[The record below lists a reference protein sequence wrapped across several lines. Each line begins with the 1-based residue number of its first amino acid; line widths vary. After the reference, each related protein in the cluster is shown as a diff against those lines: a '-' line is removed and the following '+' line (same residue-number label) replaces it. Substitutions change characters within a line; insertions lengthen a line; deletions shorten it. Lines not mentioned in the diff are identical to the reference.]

1 MKIDDMDAFVAVI
14 RCQSTNLAAQALQ
27 LTQPAITRRVQ
38 HFEEDLGAVLLDRNT
53 KPLKPTSMGLRVY
66 EQCKAIL
73 REIDALHE
81 LVANDGAPSGSLRLG
96 VPQTLG
102 DVVLLDALGAL
113 RERYPTLRTQVSSG
127 WGSSLLARMENGE
140 LDAAAA
146 LFPPGKI
153 FPEGIVGRSMLRLP
167 LQVVAAKGSVARR
180 TCKLKDCYSQGWVL
194 NPDGCGFRAGL
205 QRALSEQGLNL
216 AINLETFGTDLQ
228 LGLVANGQG
237 LGLVPEP
244 LLRGSVHRERLEVL
258 SVSDFKPQVDLWLL
272 HPRYLGN
279 LMEPVELFGEVAAA
293 RLQGRAH
300 IAIDAE
306 GANT

>member
-14 RCQSTNLAAQALQ
+14 RCQSTNLAAEALQ

-38 HFEEDLGAVLLDRNT
+38 NFEEDLGATLLDRNT
-53 KPLKPTSMGLRVY
+53 KPLKPTPMGLRVY

-73 REIDALHE
+73 REIDSLRE
-81 LVANDGAPSGSLRLG
+81 LVANDGAPSGTLRLG

-102 DVVLLDALGAL
+102 DVVLLDALAQI
-113 RERYPTLRTQVSSG
+113 RKTYPDLRTQVTSG
-127 WGSSLLARMENGE
+127 WGSSLIARMENGE

-153 FPEGIVGRSMLRLP
+153 FPEGIASQSIARMPLR
-167 LQVVAAKGSVARR
+167 VVAAKGSTGKRSL
-180 TCKLKDCYSQGWVL
+180 KLKDCYTRGWVL

-205 QRALSEQGLNL
+205 QRALSEQGLRL
-216 AINLETFGTDLQ
+216 SINLETFGTELQ

-244 LLRGSVHRERLEVL
+244 LLQNSRHRDALDVVSVT
-258 SVSDFKPQVDLWLL
+258 DFKPQVDLWLF

-279 LMEPVELFGEVAAA
+279 LQEPVELFGRVAGQQ
-293 RLQGRAH
+293 LCGVS
-300 IAIDAE
+300 
-306 GANT
+306 

>member
-14 RCQSTNLAAQALQ
+14 RCQSTNLAAEALQ

-38 HFEEDLGAVLLDRNT
+38 NFEEDLGANLLDRNT
-53 KPLKPTSMGLRVY
+53 KPLKPTPMGWRVY

-73 REIDALHE
+73 REIDTLRE
-81 LVANDGAPSGSLRLG
+81 LVASDGAPSGTLRLG

-102 DVVLLDALGAL
+102 DVVLLDALAQI
-113 RERYPTLRTQVSSG
+113 RQAYPELRTQVVSG
-127 WGSSLLARMENGE
+127 WGSSLIARMENGD

-146 LFPPGKI
+146 LFPTGKI
-153 FPEGIVGRSMLRLP
+153 FPEGITSRSIGRMQLR
-167 LQVVAAKGSVARR
+167 VVAAKGSATRR
-180 TCKLKDCYSQGWVL
+180 SYKLKDCYLHGWVL

-205 QRALSEQGLNL
+205 QRALSEQGLSL
-216 AINLETFGTDLQ
+216 QINLETFGTELQ

-244 LLRGSVHRERLEVL
+244 LLALSKHRDQLDVL
-258 SVSDFKPQVDLWLL
+258 NVSDFKPQVDLWLF

-279 LMEPVELFGEVAAA
+279 LQEPVDLFGTVSAQ
-293 RLQGRAH
+293 RLDSH
-300 IAIDAE
+300 KIA
-306 GANT
+306 

>member
-14 RCQSTNLAAQALQ
+14 RCQSTNLAAEALQ

-38 HFEEDLGAVLLDRNT
+38 NFEEDLGANLLDRNT
-53 KPLKPTSMGLRVY
+53 KPLKPTPMGWRVY

-73 REIDALHE
+73 REIDTLRE
-81 LVANDGAPSGSLRLG
+81 LVASDGAPSGTLRLG

-102 DVVLLDALGAL
+102 DVVLLDALAQI
-113 RERYPTLRTQVSSG
+113 REAYPDLRTQVVSG
-127 WGSSLLARMENGE
+127 WGSSLIARMENGD

-146 LFPPGKI
+146 LFPTGKI
-153 FPEGIVGRSMLRLP
+153 FPEGIASRSIGRMQLR
-167 LQVVAAKGSVARR
+167 VVAAKGSAAKRSY
-180 TCKLKDCYSQGWVL
+180 KLKDCYLRGWVL

-205 QRALSEQGLNL
+205 QRALSEQGLSL
-216 AINLETFGTDLQ
+216 QINLETFGTELQ

-244 LLRGSVHRERLEVL
+244 LLALSKHRDQLDVL
-258 SVSDFKPQVDLWLL
+258 NVSDFKPQVDLWLF

-279 LMEPVELFGEVAAA
+279 LQEPVELFGAVAAQ
-293 RLQGRAH
+293 RLDDH
-300 IAIDAE
+300 KIA
-306 GANT
+306 

>member
-14 RCQSTNLAAQALQ
+14 RCQSTNLAAEALQ

-38 HFEEDLGAVLLDRNT
+38 NFEEDLGATLLDRHT
-53 KPLKPTSMGLRVY
+53 KPLKPTPMGVRVF

-81 LVANDGAPSGSLRLG
+81 LVANDGAPSGTLRLG

-102 DVVLLDALGAL
+102 DVLLLDALGQL
-113 RERYPTLRTQVSSG
+113 RERYPALRTQVTSG
-127 WGSSLLARMENGE
+127 WGSSLIASMENAE

-146 LFPPGKI
+146 LFPAGKI
-153 FPEGIVGRSMLRLP
+153 FPEGIASQSLMRMPLR
-167 LQVVAAKGSVARR
+167 VVAAKGSALKRSY
-180 TCKLKDCYSQGWVL
+180 KLKDCYSQGWVL

-205 QRALSEQGLNL
+205 QRALSEQGLSL

-244 LLRGSVHRERLEVL
+244 LLQASRHRDQLDVL
-258 SVSDFKPQVDLWLL
+258 QVSDFKPQVDLWLF

-279 LMEPVELFGEVAAA
+279 LQEPVELFGSIAGRLLDGAAA
-293 RLQGRAH
+293 SP
-300 IAIDAE
+300 
-306 GANT
+306 TK

>member
-14 RCQSTNLAAQALQ
+14 RCQSTNLAAEALQ
-27 LTQPAITRRVQ
+27 LTQPAITRRLQ
-38 HFEEDLGAVLLDRNT
+38 NFEEDLGATLLDRQT
-53 KPLKPTSMGLRVY
+53 KPLKPTPMGLRVY

-73 REIDALHE
+73 REIDSLRE
-81 LVANDGAPSGSLRLG
+81 LVANDGAPSGTLRLG

-102 DVVLLDALGAL
+102 DVVLLQALAQI
-113 RERYPTLRTQVSSG
+113 REVYPQLRTQVSSG
-127 WGSSLLARMENGE
+127 WGSSLVTRMENGE

-153 FPEGIVGRSMLRLP
+153 FPEGIASRSIGRMP
-167 LQVVAAKGSVARR
+167 LKVVAARSGASKRSY
-180 TCKLKDCYSQGWVL
+180 KLRDCYTRGWVL

-205 QRALSEQGLNL
+205 QRALSEQGLSL
-216 AINLETFGTDLQ
+216 SINLETFGTELQ

-244 LLRGSVHRERLEVL
+244 LLQASRHREALEVL
-258 SVSDFKPQVDLWLL
+258 NVSDFKPQVDLWLF

-279 LMEPVELFGEVAAA
+279 LQDPVELFGNVAGQQ
-293 RLQGRAH
+293 LL
-300 IAIDAE
+300 E
-306 GANT
+306 

>member
-14 RCQSTNLAAQALQ
+14 RCQSTNLAAEALQ
-27 LTQPAITRRVQ
+27 LTQPAITRRLQ
-38 HFEEDLGAVLLDRNT
+38 NFEEDLGATLLDRQT
-53 KPLKPTSMGLRVY
+53 KPLKPTPMGLRVY

-73 REIDALHE
+73 REIDSLRE
-81 LVANDGAPSGSLRLG
+81 LVANDGAPSGTLRLG

-102 DVVLLDALGAL
+102 DVVLLQALAQI
-113 RERYPTLRTQVSSG
+113 REVYPQLRTQVSSG
-127 WGSSLLARMENGE
+127 WGSSLVTRMENGE

-153 FPEGIVGRSMLRLP
+153 FPEGIASRSIGRMPLKVVSARSGASKRSYKLR
-167 LQVVAAKGSVARR
+167 
-180 TCKLKDCYSQGWVL
+180 DCYTRGWVL

-205 QRALSEQGLNL
+205 QRALSEQGLSL
-216 AINLETFGTDLQ
+216 SINLETFGTELQ

-244 LLRGSVHRERLEVL
+244 LLQASRHRDALEVL
-258 SVSDFKPQVDLWLL
+258 NVSDFKPQVDLWLF

-279 LMEPVELFGEVAAA
+279 LQDPVELFGNVAGQQ
-293 RLQGRAH
+293 LL
-300 IAIDAE
+300 E
-306 GANT
+306 